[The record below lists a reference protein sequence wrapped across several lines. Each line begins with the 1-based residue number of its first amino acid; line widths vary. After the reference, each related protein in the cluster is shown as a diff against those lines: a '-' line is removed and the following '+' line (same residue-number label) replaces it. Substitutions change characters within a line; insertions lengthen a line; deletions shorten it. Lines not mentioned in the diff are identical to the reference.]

1 MVRGHRTQE
10 KYHPLTPFNFCKNL
24 GKNCPEVSGMIFITA
39 DEADTRHKYHTE
51 YIDLKIRIPRKVL
64 VDAIREGIQKDLLF

>member
-1 MVRGHRTQE
+1 
-10 KYHPLTPFNFCKNL
+10 
-24 GKNCPEVSGMIFITA
+24 MIFITA